1 MEAVGQ
7 TESLDYLIAAAQAG
21 KLPVTE
27 VIEEKEPDGET
38 GRLVR
43 LTCGDTSVLVREVV
57 ASFEDEKFDYQEF
70 WRAPIAAVANY

>member
-70 WRAPIAAVANY
+70 